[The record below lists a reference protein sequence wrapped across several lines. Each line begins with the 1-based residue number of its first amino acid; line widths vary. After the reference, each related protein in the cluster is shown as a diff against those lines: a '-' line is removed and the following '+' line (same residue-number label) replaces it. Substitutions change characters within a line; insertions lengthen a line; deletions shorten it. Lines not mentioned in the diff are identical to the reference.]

1 METTNKLLTIKYSVE
16 NDNEI
21 SDKDYLL
28 KNKAYIVDLTS
39 VNGFKYLVEVNK
51 NELVLIPIN
60 LTYRW
65 KFYIFWFAFVCFLAF
80 PTIPA
85 AFEDNNPVFGFSV
98 IFMIIFSLIIFY
110 FSYRIEKNKA
120 LKFLKTKSKFLQK
133 D

>member
-1 METTNKLLTIKYSVE
+1 METTNKLLTIKYSAA
-16 NDNEI
+16 NDKEI

-65 KFYIFWFAFVCFLAF
+65 KFYTFWLAFICFLSF
-80 PTIPA
+80 LVIPA
-85 AFEDNNPVFGFSV
+85 AFEDNNPLFGYSF
-98 IFMIIFSLIIFY
+98 IFGIIFILMIMY
-110 FSYRIEKNKA
+110 FTYKIEKNKA
-120 LKFLKTKSKFLQK
+120 LKFLKTKSKFLQN